1 MATRVRV
8 LDLYKRMLWLGRD
21 WHQGQAQFTRSL
33 SNAFRKN
40 SQEENPEKI
49 EKLIFHAEFVEKE
62 ILALYQLKK
71 YRSMKNRY
79 GDHGSYAVECQRIMQ
94 AAEADI

>member
-1 MATRVRV
+1 MRV
-8 LDLYKRMLWLGRD
+8 LELYKRMLWLGQD
-21 WHQGQAQFTRSL
+21 WHQGQAHFTKSL

-40 SQEENPEKI
+40 KYETSAEKI

-62 ILALYQLKK
+62 VLALYQLKK

-79 GDHGSYAVECQRIMQ
+79 GDHGSYAVECQRIME
-94 AAEADI
+94 AARAEV